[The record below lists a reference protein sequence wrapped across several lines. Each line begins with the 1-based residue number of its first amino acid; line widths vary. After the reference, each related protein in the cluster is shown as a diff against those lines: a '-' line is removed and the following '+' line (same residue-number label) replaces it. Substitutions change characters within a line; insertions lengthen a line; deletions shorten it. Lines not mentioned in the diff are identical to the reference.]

1 MFVGNFLRKNT
12 ISMRLIAHAMDY
24 WSKGS
29 MKALFLQHEVGL
41 KRLGVFYSTFF
52 ARKNRM
58 ECFSLPAIFVMICK
72 YSKVD
77 LLCVRASKSLLL
89 QSLSLTHCKQ
99 DAQCSQQ
106 TTARIQQSMSI
117 VGWLSM

>member
-52 ARKNRM
+52 ARKNTGNLRPVKQDGM
-58 ECFSLPAIFVMICK
+58 
-72 YSKVD
+72 
-77 LLCVRASKSLLL
+77 L
-89 QSLSLTHCKQ
+89 QSACHFCDDL
-99 DAQCSQQ
+99 
-106 TTARIQQSMSI
+106 
-117 VGWLSM
+117 